1 MKIMYAKRWILL
13 SAIVFLLT
21 ISASLLA
28 IAADLSANL
37 PATTKP
43 WEVDVML
50 RSSIY
55 LPTPRPVGDVY
66 FELNNTTPNLVYRIE
81 QDQAKDPIN
90 LAKIAYATASET
102 PHDPYKLT
110 TNALG
115 PFPIGT
121 PLGFTLGEWLSAFG
135 VGTYIDENGNASI
148 NSLFLSFPYP

>member
-1 MKIMYAKRWILL
+1 
-13 SAIVFLLT
+13 
-21 ISASLLA
+21 
-28 IAADLSANL
+28 
-37 PATTKP
+37 
-43 WEVDVML
+43 ML

-90 LAKIAYATASET
+90 LGKIAYATASET

-115 PFPIGT
+115 PFPKGT

-135 VGTYIDENGNASI
+135 VGTYIDENGSVPR
-148 NSLFLSFPYP
+148 FL